1 MIESKTTISDYR
13 KVRMGRKKIRVL
25 EDFIRYGSEVLPRD
39 RFFDGLRGPFVRVS
53 SSSTARVF
61 KCRINFHSR
70 CLNLYLKQH
79 LYRSPLDYLK
89 HLVRPSRAM
98 REFKASLMLAK
109 NGIRTPPIIATGR
122 IPVGLFH
129 ARNFLITANLENAQS
144 LYLWLCRN
152 MPPGNADTL
161 RSRRLL
167 IRQLGETVGRM
178 HAAGICHGD
187 LRPGNIFIESV
198 SGQWRFFLLD
208 NERTAKFL
216 RMPRRKVVK
225 NLVQV
230 GMLHDQYLTR
240 TDRLRFLKCYL
251 RQNPRLKKDY
261 KALATKVFEKT
272 QSRLQGK
279 KPAEILGRPA

>member
-1 MIESKTTISDYR
+1 
-13 KVRMGRKKIRVL
+13 MGRKQIRVL
-25 EDFIRYGSEVLPRD
+25 KDFIRYAPEVLPPD
-39 RFFDGLRGPFVRVS
+39 KFFDGLRGPFVRVS
-53 SSSTARVF
+53 SSSTTRVF
-61 KCRINFHSR
+61 KCRINFQGR

-129 ARNFLITANLENAQS
+129 TRNFLITANLENAHS
-144 LYLWLCRN
+144 LNLWLCRN
-152 MPPGNADTL
+152 MPPDNADTL

-187 LRPGNIFIESV
+187 LRPGNVFIESV

-208 NERTAKFL
+208 NERTTKF
-216 RMPRRKVVK
+216 PRLPHRKVVK

-230 GMLHDQYLTR
+230 GMLHDRYLTR
-240 TDRLRFLKCYL
+240 TDRLRFLKNYIAQNTRLATNYRQLAKEVYL
-251 RQNPRLKKDY
+251 RTEARLH
-261 KALATKVFEKT
+261 
-272 QSRLQGK
+272 K
-279 KPAEILGRPA
+279 KPSLHDLT